1 MSKIKKKMKKKI
13 LFLIKKVINKTFPN
27 IKPSYHF
34 NFLTKH
40 YEVYFHHSNKTYIL
54 VILEDSKCVH
64 IKKNIYILKK
74 LHLQNY
80 IKIVSLNV

>member
-64 IKKNIYILKK
+64 IKKIYI
-74 LHLQNY
+74 Y
-80 IKIVSLNV
+80 